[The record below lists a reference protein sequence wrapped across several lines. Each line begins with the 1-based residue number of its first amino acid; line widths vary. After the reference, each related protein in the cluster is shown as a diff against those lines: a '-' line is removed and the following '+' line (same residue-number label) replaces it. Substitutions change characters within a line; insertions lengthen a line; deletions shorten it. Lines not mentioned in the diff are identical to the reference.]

1 MTLYFCAVVCA
12 IRSQCVLFGLES
24 PRQGETHPS
33 NRWMEDLY
41 DQLWS
46 FHCRSWTDSLLSM
59 YTKHHNLILV
69 RAWKDGSE
77 SGCIGCKFLSKQGT
91 RRCVAGGKTLLSVTQ
106 AIGAGGET
114 QPASSTHSH
123 SPILAE
129 HLYFS
134 KKYLGFVEYNF
145 IFRYFEFL
153 WMILSIWLK
162 IIGFSDWLKRWK
174 RLLSRMQNSS
184 ALKCVPGG
192 FGTMFWFSP
201 ACV

>member
-77 SGCIGCKFLSKQGT
+77 SECIGCKFLSKQGT

-123 SPILAE
+123 SPTLAQ
-129 HLYFS
+129 HLHFS
-134 KKYLGFVEYNF
+134 KKNILV
-145 IFRYFEFL
+145 L
-153 WMILSIWLK
+153 WNTIS
-162 IIGFSDWLKRWK
+162 FSDILNSCEGFWVFKIKNHWVQWLVEKMK
-174 RLLSRMQNSS
+174 AS
-184 ALKCVPGG
+184 ALPSAK
-192 FGTMFWFSP
+192 
-201 ACV
+201 

>member
-77 SGCIGCKFLSKQGT
+77 SGCIGCKFLWKQGT
-91 RRCVAGGKTLLSVTQ
+91 RRCEGRQNPFVCH
-106 AIGAGGET
+106 
-114 QPASSTHSH
+114 SSNRSWWW
-123 SPILAE
+123 
-129 HLYFS
+129 
-134 KKYLGFVEYNF
+134 N
-145 IFRYFEFL
+145 
-153 WMILSIWLK
+153 
-162 IIGFSDWLKRWK
+162 
-174 RLLSRMQNSS
+174 
-184 ALKCVPGG
+184 
-192 FGTMFWFSP
+192 P
-201 ACV
+201 ACFFDTLTLTNTRSTSSLFQKISWFCGIQFHFQIFWIFGNDFEYLVKNH

>member
-77 SGCIGCKFLSKQGT
+77 SGCIGCKFLWKQGT

-123 SPILAE
+123 SPTLAQ
-129 HLYFS
+129 HLHFS
-134 KKYLGFVEYNF
+134 KKISWFCGRIQFHFQIFWIFVNDFEYLIKNHWVQWLVEK
-145 IFRYFEFL
+145 
-153 WMILSIWLK
+153 MK
-162 IIGFSDWLKRWK
+162 A
-174 RLLSRMQNSS
+174 S
-184 ALKCVPGG
+184 ALPSAK
-192 FGTMFWFSP
+192 
-201 ACV
+201 

>member
-77 SGCIGCKFLSKQGT
+77 SGCIGCKFLWKQGT
-91 RRCVAGGKTLLSVTQ
+91 RRQNPFVCHSSNRSWWWNPACFFDTLTLTNTRST
-106 AIGAGGET
+106 
-114 QPASSTHSH
+114 SS
-123 SPILAE
+123 L
-129 HLYFS
+129 FQ

-153 WMILSIWLK
+153 WMILSI
-162 IIGFSDWLKRWK
+162 
-174 RLLSRMQNSS
+174 
-184 ALKCVPGG
+184 
-192 FGTMFWFSP
+192 
-201 ACV
+201 